1 MSEEKV
7 LTNAEDNENHENDD
21 MIAQHTVK
29 SDETISL
36 SVSDEA
42 RPQHTWTKKQK
53 RTVWIAAVVAVVL
66 EDSRSHGFAE
76 WHVASVSVVGS
87 DSEPD
92 FDYCYYVGNYYCC
105 Y

>member
-7 LTNAEDNENHENDD
+7 LANAEYGENHENDD

-66 EDSRSHGFAE
+66 FIA
-76 WHVASVSVVGS
+76 VSFLLNLAGIDMFS
-87 DSEPD
+87 LLG
-92 FDYCYYVGNYYCC
+92 GNPAMQ
-105 Y
+105 

>member
-42 RPQHTWTKKQK
+42 RPKHTWTKKQK

-66 EDSRSHGFAE
+66 FIA
-76 WHVASVSVVGS
+76 VSFLLSLAGIDMFS
-87 DSEPD
+87 LLG
-92 FDYCYYVGNYYCC
+92 GNPAMQ
-105 Y
+105 

>member
-7 LTNAEDNENHENDD
+7 LANAEDGENHENDD
-21 MIAQHTVK
+21 MIAHDIVN
-29 SDETISL
+29 SDETISF

-66 EDSRSHGFAE
+66 FFA
-76 WHVASVSVVGS
+76 VSFCSALRGLIYSVCLAVILRCSKV
-87 DSEPD
+87 
-92 FDYCYYVGNYYCC
+92 
-105 Y
+105 

>member
-7 LTNAEDNENHENDD
+7 LANAEYGENHENDD
-21 MIAQHTVK
+21 MIAQHAVK

-66 EDSRSHGFAE
+66 FIA
-76 WHVASVSVVGS
+76 VSFLSAGTS
-87 DSEPD
+87 S
-92 FDYCYYVGNYYCC
+92 FNLNNTMCLTITLQF
-105 Y
+105 

>member
-7 LTNAEDNENHENDD
+7 LANAEDGENHENDD
-21 MIAQHTVK
+21 MIAQHAVK
-29 SDETISL
+29 SNETISF

-66 EDSRSHGFAE
+66 FIGISFLLSL
-76 WHVASVSVVGS
+76 VGIDVFS
-87 DSEPD
+87 LLG
-92 FDYCYYVGNYYCC
+92 GNPAMK
-105 Y
+105 

>member
-7 LTNAEDNENHENDD
+7 LANAEYGENHENDD

-29 SDETISL
+29 SDETIFSL

-66 EDSRSHGFAE
+66 FIA
-76 WHVASVSVVGS
+76 VSFLLSLAGIDMFS
-87 DSEPD
+87 LLG
-92 FDYCYYVGNYYCC
+92 GNPAMQ
-105 Y
+105 